1 MVLARRKL
9 AHHAG
14 GRILGGLGWG
24 SVRTLL
30 SRNTSP
36 RHAAAQA
43 EADQAPRLPAHA
55 TKTDPLI
62 TGEHPAIQSQPRR
75 WWQRGSEDSTQIC
88 IPIPDA
94 APVSDPVPFEVRLS
108 AHWTRVLDVAES
120 RAIKYA
126 GQAKRKGPAI
136 AASVFF
142 LAMLTFG
149 FLIGFGPGT
158 SSGDTHQTAA
168 ASHSHR
174 HTRDDSATFTNNEG
188 NAVKMLG
195 AGAHVNLAPA
205 SAPPTAA
212 PASLV
217 NQPPLAARENFAF
230 APYWTLPQS
239 ESFSITGLST
249 IAYFSIDANPNGTL
263 DESGPGWAGFQSQ
276 DLADLITRAHA
287 AGERVVLTVT
297 DFDQSSLDAITSSPT
312 AAGTL
317 SSALIPLLQ
326 GKSLDGV
333 NFDFEGE
340 GSGDQAGLTNLITSL
355 STSLRAADPH
365 WQITMDTYASSAGDS
380 NGFYNIPALAQAVDA
395 FFVMDYEL
403 NLQGSPTASSPL
415 TSGQFSSLTTLKQYT
430 SAVPA
435 SKVIL
440 GVPFFGIDWP
450 TNNGTM
456 AANAAGGAN
465 DIADSQAESN
475 GPEYWDPVTGTA
487 WTSYQVGNQ
496 WHESYY
502 EGLNGL
508 YDVSQLA
515 SQYNVRGVGIWALGM
530 ENDGPQMIASLDGIN
545 PGATPG
551 TGPGT
556 TSASPSPGAPAPNA
570 STGGG
575 SGAPAVAAPAT
586 PTTHPAATTN
596 GPASPAPAPAP
607 AAASTTS
614 TTAAPFITAQ
624 RQGKAVTLTPVAAS
638 SVAQFVYDGQI
649 TGFQTNEAAYSC
661 LNGVTLDVYTNFKG
675 QPYAAAV
682 TPSDCIN
689 QDFLVPS

>member
-1 MVLARRKL
+1 M
-9 AHHAG
+9 
-14 GRILGGLGWG
+14 
-24 SVRTLL
+24 
-30 SRNTSP
+30 P
-36 RHAAAQA
+36 Q
-43 EADQAPRLPAHA
+43 LPAHA

-62 TGEHPAIQSQPRR
+62 TGEHPAIQSERRR
-75 WWQRGSEDSTQIC
+75 WWHRGSENPTRIC

-108 AHWTRVLDVAES
+108 AQWTRVLDVAEA
-120 RAIKYA
+120 RVIKY
-126 GQAKRKGPAI
+126 GGRAKHKAPAI

-142 LAMLTFG
+142 LAMLSFG
-149 FLIGFGPGT
+149 FLIGFSPGT

-168 ASHSHR
+168 ASHTHR
-174 HTRDDSATFTNNEG
+174 HTRDDSATYTNTEG

-230 APYWTLPQS
+230 APYWTLAQS
-239 ESFSITGLST
+239 ETFNITGLST
-249 IAYFSIDANPNGTL
+249 IAYFSIDANANGTL
-263 DESGPGWAGFQSQ
+263 DESGPGWTGFQSQ

-297 DFDQSSLDAITSSPT
+297 DFDQGSLDAITSSPT

-340 GSGDQAGLTNLITSL
+340 GSGDQAGLTNLITSVA
-355 STSLRAADPH
+355 TSLRAADPH
-365 WQITMDTYASSAGDS
+365 WQITMDTYASSAGDT
-380 NGFYNIPALAQAVDA
+380 NGFYNIPALAPAVDA

-403 NLQGSPTASSPL
+403 NLQGSPSAASPL

-456 AANAAGGAN
+456 AANATGGAN
-465 DIADSQAESN
+465 DIPDSQAASN

-556 TSASPSPGAPAPNA
+556 TSSSPSPGAP
-570 STGGG
+570 TGGA

-586 PTTHPAATTN
+586 PTTRPATTN

-607 AAASTTS
+607 APAAASTTT
-614 TTAAPFITAQ
+614 TTAAPFITGQ
-624 RQGKAVTLTPVAAS
+624 RLGKSVTLTPVAS
-638 SVAQFVYDGQI
+638 NKVGQFLSNGTVTD
-649 TGFQTNEAAYSC
+649 FQTNEPAYSC
-661 LNGVTLDVYTNFKG
+661 LNGATLNVYDNLEG
-675 QPYAAAV
+675 LPYAAAV
-682 TPSDCIN
+682 TPTNCVT